1 MAQHTQNEHF
11 VSNSVNGKELKKNIY
26 IYIFTYYKKKINQ
39 GVLFNDM
46 NPVLN
51 LRELC

>member
-26 IYIFTYYKKKINQ
+26 IYIYLLQKKINQ